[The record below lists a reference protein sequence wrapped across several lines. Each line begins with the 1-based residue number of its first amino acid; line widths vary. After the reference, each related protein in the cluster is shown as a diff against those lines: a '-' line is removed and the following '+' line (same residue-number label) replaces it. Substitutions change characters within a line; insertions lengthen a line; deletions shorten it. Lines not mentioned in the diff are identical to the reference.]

1 MIGVDGPTIWPYRNI
16 KAPIFNDLNNSAV
29 VHPADAL
36 QVVDVKEQIRVA
48 FVGLEVVNHGRVWL
62 LDAAGQDH
70 AAAFVLA
77 AKGVSEQRL
86 LSQDAPLLSAVEFAV
101 FVRFRCA
108 PAIHDAPC
116 QKKAQHK
123 AGPS

>member
-1 MIGVDGPTIWPYRNI
+1 MVGVDRPTICAYRNI

-29 VHPADAL
+29 MHPADAL

-62 LDAAGQDH
+62 LDAACQDY

-77 AKGVSEQRL
+77 AKGIPKQSL
-86 LSQDAPLLSAVEFAV
+86 LTQNAPLLCAIQLSV
-101 FVRFRCA
+101 FICFRCA